1 MADIER
7 NLFILLSNMRE
18 LLRATKILSRI
29 LLITIK
35 VYLGL
40 PKEDNF
46 SMDETQ
52 IDDIPQVLL
61 RKITS

>member
-40 PKEDNF
+40 PEEDNF

>member
-40 PKEDNF
+40 PEEDNF

-52 IDDIPQVLL
+52 IDVIPQVLL